1 MSLQCASLRCTK
13 RTGGVRLEHSK
24 EPEPMTV
31 AAVLKQKGSDVISV
45 APTATVAEIAK
56 IIANRRIGAV
66 VVLDEG
72 RKLLGIVSERDV
84 VKALANHDVGVLTLT
99 AEQLMTREVV
109 TAVPQTTL
117 NQALQIMDAGYFRHL
132 PVVENGVVTGIIS
145 VRDVVKYTMMV
156 REHEVDSL
164 KAYVSRAGGDHG
176 HARL

>member
-1 MSLQCASLRCTK
+1 
-13 RTGGVRLEHSK
+13 
-24 EPEPMTV
+24 MTV

-132 PVVENGVVTGIIS
+132 PVVEDGVVTGIIS

>member
-1 MSLQCASLRCTK
+1 
-13 RTGGVRLEHSK
+13 
-24 EPEPMTV
+24 MTV
-31 AAVLKQKGSDVISV
+31 AAVLKQKGSDVVHV
-45 APTATVAEIAK
+45 APSATVADIAE

-66 VVLDEG
+66 VVLDSD

-84 VKALANHDVGVLTLT
+84 VKALAAHGAGVLGVT
-99 AEQLMTREVV
+99 ADQLMTREVT

-132 PVVENGVVTGIIS
+132 PVVENEVVIGIIS

-164 KAYVSRAGGDHG
+164 KAYVARAGGDHG